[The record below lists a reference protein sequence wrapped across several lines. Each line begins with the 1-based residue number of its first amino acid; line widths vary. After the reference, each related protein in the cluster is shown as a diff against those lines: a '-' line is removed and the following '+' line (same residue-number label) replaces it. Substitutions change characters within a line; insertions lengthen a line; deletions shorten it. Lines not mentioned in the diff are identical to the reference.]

1 MDHLTPKYEQEV
13 RRFRDVLPR
22 QIAVRVRRSEDGGFV
37 ATVTSLSGLHTEGDT
52 FSELIDMV
60 NDALY
65 TYHDIP
71 EKLRSF
77 VPTYVPPFSMAQ
89 ELGLFPVSREEED
102 VTMQLAVGANSA
114 R

>member
-1 MDHLTPKYEQEV
+1 MAKLTQRNEQEV
-13 RRFRDVLPR
+13 RRFRDALPR
-22 QIAVRVRRSEDGGFV
+22 QIEVRVRRSEDGGFV
-37 ATVTSLSGLHTEGDT
+37 ATVTSLSGVHTEGET

-60 NDALY
+60 NDAVY
-65 TYHDIP
+65 SYHDIP
-71 EKLRSF
+71 ENLRSF

-102 VTMQLAVGANSA
+102 VTMQLAIGANAS